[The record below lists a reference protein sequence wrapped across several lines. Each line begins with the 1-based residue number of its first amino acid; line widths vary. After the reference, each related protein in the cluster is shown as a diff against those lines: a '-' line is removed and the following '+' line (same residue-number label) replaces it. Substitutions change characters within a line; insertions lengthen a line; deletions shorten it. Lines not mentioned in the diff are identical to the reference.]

1 MTGIK
6 ITGWGIAVPDKVVTN
21 DDMAVNLD
29 TSDAWIVERTGI
41 RERHIGGTTSGLAIE
56 AAVAAMGKAGRT
68 PEEID
73 NLILATTTPDGIVP
87 GTAPSVQH
95 GIGMKGGAFDLN
107 AACSGFV
114 YGLVTAAG
122 LISIGSGPILLI
134 GSETL
139 SKITDMDDRKIA
151 IIVGDGAGAVVV
163 EPVEGPGNL
172 ISWNLNS
179 DGSLRHLL
187 KCEHGG
193 TLFMDGKEVFRR
205 AVRVVVESAERAMAD
220 AGLGP
225 DDISLM
231 VPHQANIR
239 IIQAACQRLGIPEE
253 RTAVVIDRYG
263 NTSSASIP
271 LALLRL
277 HRDRPRPRRRP
288 PAPHRLRGWHDV
300 GQRRLPLEHVS
311 GRAGRGGSAA
321 GHPGGGAG
329 PALRRLQAPGPGRP
343 PRRGR
348 HRPGGLRR
356 GRRRL
361 RHHRARPGPE
371 HRAGHPLPRRAH
383 VARRRSTCA
392 SRCSRRPSAPSTP
405 S

>member
-1 MTGIK
+1 VRGIR

-21 DDMAVNLD
+21 NDMAASLD
-29 TSDAWIVERTGI
+29 TSDEWIVERTGI

-56 AAVAAMGKAGRT
+56 AARAALACAGRT
-68 PEEID
+68 PDQID
-73 NLILATTTPDGIVP
+73 NLVLATTTGDAIVP

-95 GIGMKGGAFDLN
+95 GIGMHGGAFDLN

-114 YGLVTAAG
+114 YGLVTVAG
-122 LISIGSGPILLI
+122 LIAVGSGPVLLV

-163 EPVEGPGNL
+163 EPVDGPGGL
-172 ISWNLNS
+172 LSWNLNS

-205 AVRVVVESAERAMAD
+205 AVRVVVESAEQAMAD

-225 DDISLM
+225 DDVSLL
-231 VPHQANIR
+231 VPHQANVR

-253 RTAVVIDRYG
+253 RTVVVIDRYG

-271 LALLRL
+271 LALYDAITN
-277 HRDRPRPRRRP
+277 DRV
-288 PAPHRLRGWHDV
+288 HD
-300 GQRRLPLEHVS
+300 GDHLLLT
-311 GRAGRGGSAA
+311 GF
-321 GHPGGGAG
+321 GGGM
-329 PALRRLQAPGPGRP
+329 
-343 PRRGR
+343 
-348 HRPGGLRR
+348 
-356 GRRRL
+356 
-361 RHHRARPGPE
+361 
-371 HRAGHPLPRRAH
+371 
-383 VARRRSTCA
+383 TWA
-392 SRCSRRPSAPSTP
+392 SAVYRWT
-405 S
+405 